1 MADPEE
7 PRPEATEG
15 DSGACTHETLTE
27 TRVAEVVELM
37 LRGKFRRGSTV
48 RGLAQ
53 KWGVGEQRLLPPLID
68 LVRRGKFR
76 LFGEPDRKIDPCH
89 VDNAAH
95 AHALAVAKLEPGSAI
110 AGKAYFIGNGEP
122 MTIEAFFTALLRA
135 GGFPAEKRRHSA
147 LTAKALATA
156 ARPGSLITPYLL
168 DLFSRSSCFNLAAAR
183 GDLGYAPKL
192 NTAEGMSRLFTALTR
207 VRMQSR
213 SP

>member
-1 MADPEE
+1 M
-7 PRPEATEG
+7 
-15 DSGACTHETLTE
+15 SQ
-27 TRVAEVVELM
+27 ELV
-37 LRGKFRRGSTV
+37 K
-48 RGLAQ
+48 
-53 KWGVGEQRLLPPLID
+53 
-68 LVRRGKFR
+68 
-76 LFGEPDRKIDPCH
+76 
-89 VDNAAH
+89 
-95 AHALAVAKLEPGSAI
+95 LAVPTGLNWNEHVLGS
-110 AGKAYFIGNGEP
+110 
-122 MTIEAFFTALLRA
+122 ALLRA